1 MAGAQPP
8 GDGGWTYRDKEPPP
22 GYDGTNPQSKFKA
35 YLRDLELWQAC
46 TDVPEDK
53 QGLKLVQVLS
63 GAAKAA
69 VDTLTVKE
77 IKGVDGFANVLKKLK
92 EAFEPYVETAL
103 PRAMEG
109 AFYGQ
114 PRGHKESMSEFLIR
128 FQRAQAVLKDE
139 GVTLPVKASG
149 YLLFRQANLDNE
161 LEARMVTW
169 LGGDYSLDTVIT
181 NLRRLERVHAE
192 GGKRTFLV
200 EEEEPG
206 DMSYDPVGVG
216 AEVFLGEPAGE
227 DESEDENWVFMEDG
241 HLDQVL
247 EEDEVLDAL
256 ASYQQV
262 RRQIKEQK
270 LGRQFFKPGDRGP
283 GKGKGAG
290 GGRDRSRNFGRA
302 KGEGKDGKGESRR
315 IHIEQLKLRTRCRN
329 CGQVGRWSRECKAP
343 PSLASSTS
351 RPPSSVA
358 TGSAATGSQRSS
370 FYWTVPPESPGNSS
384 FFTFLDALK
393 EASKRTEAAAEVP
406 SSFVVTAD
414 HQGLVDT
421 AAQEGL
427 IGRSALLRLL
437 SVLRKHNLRAHW
449 TDKEASARGIGGSAR
464 TVGVCELPVGVAG
477 VPGVLETTVVTDDV
491 PLLLPVSL
499 LKALGAIVNMPEA
512 KLQLTAVNAEC
523 LMVSMASGHLAVSVV
538 DFGPQGWSLPSGC
551 QGIRQE
557 RDFRLSG
564 ESGPQ
569 QQFGFHSMC
578 ARPPQEPRRRVHDRA
593 RLALRNWRVILDK
606 LCSVMLWGRWHTAVS
621 DWMPAPLPAASSRAS
636 GTSSEA
642 VALAPTS
649 KSKLYRDYLNGGPKK
664 LTKIKG
670 IP

>member
-1 MAGAQPP
+1 MAGAPSS
-8 GDGGWTYRDKEPPP
+8 GEGGWTYKDKEPPP
-22 GYDGTNPQSKFKA
+22 GYDGTSPQSKFKV

-53 QGLKLVQVLS
+53 QGLKLVQALS

-77 IKGVDGFANVLKKLK
+77 IKGADGFANVLKKLK

-103 PRAMEG
+103 PRALEN
-109 AFYGQ
+109 AFYGA
-114 PRGHKESMSEFLIR
+114 PRGHKESISEFLIR
-128 FQRAQAVLKDE
+128 FQRAQSVLKDE
-139 GVTLPVKASG
+139 GITLPVKAAG
-149 YLLFRQANLDNE
+149 YLLFRQANLDGE
-161 LEARMVTW
+161 LEARLVTW

-206 DMSYDPVGVG
+206 EMSYDPVGP
-216 AEVFLGEPAGE
+216 EVFLGEPADE
-227 DESEDENWVFMEDG
+227 EESEEENWVYMEEG
-241 HLDQVL
+241 QLDQVL
-247 EEDEVLDAL
+247 DEDDVLDAL
-256 ASYQQV
+256 ATYQQV

-283 GKGKGAG
+283 GKGKGVG
-290 GGRDRSRNFGRA
+290 GGKDRSRSFGRA
-302 KGEGKDGKGESRR
+302 KGDGKNGKSESRR

-329 CGQVGRWSRECKAP
+329 CGQVGHWSRECKAP
-343 PSLASSTS
+343 PSMASSTS

-370 FYWTVPPESPGNSS
+370 FYWTVPPESPGQSS
-384 FFTFLDALK
+384 FFTFLDALHG
-393 EASKRTEAAAEVP
+393 ASKRTAAAAEVP

-499 LKALGAIVNMPEA
+499 LKALGAIVNMPES
-512 KLQLTAVNAEC
+512 KLQLTAVNSEC
-523 LMVSMASGHLAVSVV
+523 PMVSMASGHLAVSVV

-551 QGIRQE
+551 EGIRQE
-557 RDFRLSG
+557 QDFRLNG
-564 ESGPQ
+564 ERGSQ

-578 ARPPQEPRRRVHDRA
+578 VPPASCYLAQHARLARPPSRDQCGSLAAAFPTAPRR
-593 RLALRNWRVILDK
+593 
-606 LCSVMLWGRWHTAVS
+606 
-621 DWMPAPLPAASSRAS
+621 P
-636 GTSSEA
+636 
-642 VALAPTS
+642 
-649 KSKLYRDYLNGGPKK
+649 
-664 LTKIKG
+664 
-670 IP
+670 